1 MTKQTIEV
9 PEGYKLAGDPSIKHF
24 DSGDYCLI
32 KVEKS
37 SKPRRIGL
45 ELEEII
51 DSRYME
57 PDSVYYHGKWW
68 REVKE
73 NDLSLNSDKP
83 KVSIFA

>member
-9 PEGYKLAGDPSIKHF
+9 PDGYKIAGEPSIKHF
-24 DSGDYCLI
+24 DNGDYCLI

-37 SKPRRIGL
+37 KPRTIGL

-51 DSRYME
+51 DSRYLE
-57 PDSVYYHGKWW
+57 PDSIYHRGKWW

-73 NDLSLNSDKP
+73 TDLSLNSDKP